1 VRALASRFD
10 KSGTRRAKTKSLP
23 PMNSS
28 LDNRHRSKSE
38 SDFLRMDSKPKS
50 VLSVNSF
57 DSAIKQENI
66 NIFHDKN
73 PLIIL
78 IVKINKKNE

>member
-1 VRALASRFD
+1 MLSHLVERLHD
-10 KSGTRRAKTKSLP
+10 LT
-23 PMNSS
+23 M
-28 LDNRHRSKSE
+28 
-38 SDFLRMDSKPKS
+38 FLVEKHAGQTAVM
-50 VLSVNSF
+50 VNSF

-78 IVKINKKNE
+78 IVKINKKN

>member
-1 VRALASRFD
+1 
-10 KSGTRRAKTKSLP
+10 
-23 PMNSS
+23 M
-28 LDNRHRSKSE
+28 
-38 SDFLRMDSKPKS
+38 FLVEKHAGQTAVMI
-50 VLSVNSF
+50 NSF

-78 IVKINKKNE
+78 IVKINKKN